1 MELKLAPVALG
12 SDLQQRR
19 LLLDQ
24 SGWRGILGPF
34 LNAESYKL
42 VLILFE
48 IHGIL
53 RGGEHFVNLVQN
65 INLKPGLSALS
76 LRSFRFA
83 VMTSFVNSKIC

>member
-12 SDLQQRR
+12 SDLQKRR

-24 SGWRGILGPF
+24 SRWRSVLGPF

-42 VLILFE
+42 VLILFQ
-48 IHGIL
+48 IYCIL
-53 RGGEHFVNLVQN
+53 RSREHFVNLIQN
-65 INLKPGLSALS
+65 INLKPGLSSLS

-83 VMTSFVNSKIC
+83 VLTSFVNCKIC